1 MDELEQKEI
10 KGEMLFVNQSKDH
23 LDPGGHGETGLKGN
37 PGYAGAI
44 GGPGPRGIE
53 V

>member
-1 MDELEQKEI
+1 
-10 KGEMLFVNQSKDH
+10 MLFVNQSKDH
-23 LDPGGHGETGLKGN
+23 LDPGGGRGEAGLKGTPGQKGN